1 MQISAGSG
9 ADSVVAD
16 RLRQLQRCLGG
27 EWPDFGPLC
36 ERVERTEQ
44 LAGFRRQYV
53 TYQLQPTERAG
64 AWLLIPDGVTA
75 ASPAA
80 GICVW
85 HQHAGQYD
93 VGKDEP
99 AGVRSPNFGAMHMTG
114 VSLVR
119 EGYVV
124 LCPDAAGFGER
135 NGLQQPGGGQL
146 RGRDLEHYL
155 FAMQVVA
162 GRSLAWQNI
171 SDMRRAVSLLAGFE
185 FVQSERLGCYGHS
198 MGSTHTWLVGPFE
211 PRLRALAGNCCL
223 PTYEA
228 MERTGLMHCFPNY
241 IPGWRQYGDLPDIAS
256 LIAPRA
262 LHLNF
267 GELDSGSP
275 IAEVR
280 AALPALQQAWTK
292 AGVPENFSWFIE
304 SNTDHILSPEMWRRV
319 RDHFRRHLG

>member
-1 MQISAGSG
+1 MTELSSNE
-9 ADSVVAD
+9 
-16 RLRQLQRCLGG
+16 RMRQLQRCLGG
-27 EWPDFGPLC
+27 EWPDFGPLR

-44 LAGFRRQYV
+44 LDGYQRQYV
-53 TYQLQPTERAG
+53 TYQVEPEERIA

-75 ASPAA
+75 SASAP

-135 NGLQQPGGGQL
+135 NRLPGREPLQL

-155 FAMQVVA
+155 FGMQVVA
-162 GRSLAWQNI
+162 GRSLAWKNI
-171 SDMRRAVSLLAGFE
+171 SDMRRAVSLLASFP
-185 FVQSERLGCYGHS
+185 FVQPGRLGCYGHS
-198 MGSTHTWLVGPFE
+198 MGSTHTWLVGPWE
-211 PRLRALAGNCCL
+211 PRLKALAGNCCL
-223 PTYEA
+223 PTYAA
-228 MERTGLMHCFPNY
+228 MERTGLIHCFPNY
-241 IPGWRQYGDLPDIAS
+241 IPGWRQFGDLPEIVS
-256 LIAPRA
+256 LTAPRA

-267 GELDSGSP
+267 GALDSGSP
-275 IAEVR
+275 LAEVQ
-280 AALPALQQAWTK
+280 AAIPQLEQAWTA
-292 AGVPENFSWFIE
+292 AGAPENFTWFIE
-304 SNTDHILSPEMWRRV
+304 PDADHVLSDEMWRRV
-319 RDHFRRHLG
+319 QAHFRRHLG